1 MLLLSVKRN
10 GDEGA
15 REAWCNQRSPYGAKR
30 NTGMKGAREEWCN
43 QRSPYGAKRNTGI
56 KCARH
61 GAVLGGESPLH
72 AAEVGSASLGQGV
85 HREGESEG
93 SR

>member
-1 MLLLSVKRN
+1 MIKSKKSPLLAASVAWVKRSETQ
-10 GDEGA
+10 DE
-15 REAWCNQRSPYGAKR
+15 
-30 NTGMKGAREEWCN
+30 
-43 QRSPYGAKRNTGI
+43 